1 MHLIVKTRI
10 TYSAINKNEFL
21 YFCKK
26 KNDNNTSKREKPKK
40 SDRNVKASTKQN

>member
-1 MHLIVKTRI
+1 MHVIVKTR

-21 YFCKK
+21 YFRKKK

>member
-1 MHLIVKTRI
+1 MSFFTF
-10 TYSAINKNEFL
+10 AE
-21 YFCKK
+21 K